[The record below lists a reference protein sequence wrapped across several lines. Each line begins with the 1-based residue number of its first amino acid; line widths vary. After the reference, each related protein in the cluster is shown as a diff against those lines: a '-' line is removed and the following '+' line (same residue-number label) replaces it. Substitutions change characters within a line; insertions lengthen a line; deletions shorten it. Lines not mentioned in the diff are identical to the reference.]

1 MPYFKV
7 IGGGSYKDT
16 EGKTF
21 TKDSPAFFSPA
32 DLDQT
37 FVNAF
42 ERTEGPPPKITK
54 VEAPQIADE
63 GEEDDDEDPVEK
75 IAPPKK
81 AKAKKTLMGKD
92 ISDQYPIAGEN
103 GLMVLAVTNGKVVV
117 VEQELPD
124 QPVSPKLLKKNV
136 VGWIESYLSE

>member
-7 IGGGSYKDT
+7 IGGGSYKDV
-16 EGKTF
+16 EGRTF
-21 TKDSPAFFSPA
+21 TKDSPPFFAPT

-37 FVNAF
+37 FLNAF
-42 ERTEGPPPKITK
+42 ERTEGPPPKITR

-63 GEEDDDEDPVEK
+63 DEENDEEEVVEK
-75 IAPPKK
+75 VTPPKK
-81 AKAKKTLMGKD
+81 TKKTLMGKD
-92 ISDQYPIAGEN
+92 ISDQYPVAGEN

-136 VGWIESYLSE
+136 VNWIESYLSE

>member
-16 EGKTF
+16 EGNTF
-21 TKDSPAFFSPA
+21 TKDSPVFFTPT

-42 ERTEGPPPKITK
+42 ERTEGPSPKITR

-63 GEEDDDEDPVEK
+63 GEEEESVEK

-81 AKAKKTLMGKD
+81 AKAKKTLMGED

-103 GLMVLAVTNGKVVV
+103 GLMVLAVTNGKVIV

-124 QPVSPKLLKKNV
+124 QPVSPKLLKKKV
-136 VGWIESYLSE
+136 VDWIESYLSE